1 MTRVCLPLL
10 IDSHA
15 CTCAGVGAAKAP
27 VNHARVISEKHPSGS
42 PAWPGGVLPGRP
54 VVAAAG
60 MSPSCL
66 VLGTNSDGQRAPR
79 PGGPRSLGP
88 HFQPPALRTPS
99 ARPPL

>member
-54 VVAAAG
+54 GVAAAG

-66 VLGTNSDGQRAPR
+66 VLVTNSDGQPATP
-79 PGGPRSLGP
+79 PGGPRSLGRTLQS
-88 HFQPPALRTPS
+88 QPIRT
-99 ARPPL
+99 RD